1 MKQNKEIKRLLC
13 FEQPFNERRGTVK
26 KYIISFGVTLG
37 TIALLF
43 FIGNTFHISLLSVQ
57 WLYVNEPENF
67 QMEAKGGLIPVAVGL
82 ILGFITDYVLSEKE
96 KKQRHQL

>member
-1 MKQNKEIKRLLC
+1 M
-13 FEQPFNERRGTVK
+13 K
-26 KYIISFGVTLG
+26 KYIISFGVTIG

-57 WLYVNEPENF
+57 WIYVNEPENF

-96 KKQRHQL
+96 KSSVISYSEGKGSFMGDPFFICDLGKNVR

>member
-1 MKQNKEIKRLLC
+1 M
-13 FEQPFNERRGTVK
+13 K
-26 KYIISFGVTLG
+26 KYILSFGVTIG

-43 FIGNTFHISLLSVQ
+43 FIGNTCHISLLSVQ
-57 WLYVNEPENF
+57 WIYVNEPENF

-96 KKQRHQL
+96 KKQGHQL

>member
-1 MKQNKEIKRLLC
+1 MNKLKGCSARSSLLLKGG
-13 FEQPFNERRGTVK
+13 GTVK
-26 KYIISFGVTLG
+26 KYILSFGVTIG

-96 KKQRHQL
+96 KKQRHPL

>member
-1 MKQNKEIKRLLC
+1 VKGGSII
-13 FEQPFNERRGTVK
+13 K
-26 KYIISFGVTLG
+26 KYILSFGVTIG

-57 WLYVNEPENF
+57 WIYVNEPENF

-82 ILGFITDYVLSEKE
+82 ILGFITDYILSEKE
-96 KKQRHQL
+96 KKQGHQL